1 MSTDLDALIYRISRL
16 ESRINELEPASV
28 EVVQNDTTLLSPVT
42 GGSQLVILDA
52 PVSLSSGSGGLAW
65 TTQSGSWPANATHV
79 YVCVNQGN
87 GAGNFEV
94 RKDSTATSYFICGA
108 VSANNFSGGTAACAF
123 AKLSSGS
130 TFDWRNLAN
139 NSYVLT
145 LAGYLVPVS

>member
-1 MSTDLDALIYRISRL
+1 MTDERLLLLEAAIRRRRNIQTSRT
-16 ESRINELEPASV
+16 NV
-28 EVVQNDTTLLSPVT
+28 TNNTTTSL
-42 GGSQLVILDA
+42 GGTLTILDT
-52 PVSLSSGSGGLAW
+52 PITLSSGTGGLSW
-65 TTQSGSWPANATHV
+65 TTQSGSWPTNATHV

-94 RKDSTATSYFICGA
+94 RKNSTATGYFICGA

-139 NSYVLT
+139 NSYTLT
-145 LAGYLVPVS
+145 LAGYIS

>member
-1 MSTDLDALIYRISRL
+1 MITDERLALL
-16 ESRINELEPASV
+16 ESNARRRRNRQISTNNVNNTTTSPGGTLTIL
-28 EVVQNDTTLLSPVT
+28 DTPVT
-42 GGSQLVILDA
+42 
-52 PVSLSSGSGGLAW
+52 LSSGSGGLAW
-65 TTQSGSWPANATHV
+65 TTQSGSWPTSATHV

-94 RKDSTATSYFICGA
+94 RKNSTATGYSICGA

-139 NSYVLT
+139 NSYTLT
-145 LAGYLVPVS
+145 LAGYIS